1 MDALEDEVRRARHFF
16 GVRKVLVRHQ
26 PLPEGR
32 SKWLVHLELVIWEQG
47 QATAIGCQPLVKKMY
62 C

>member
-1 MDALEDEVRRARHFF
+1 
-16 GVRKVLVRHQ
+16 
-26 PLPEGR
+26 
-32 SKWLVHLELVIWEQG
+32 LVHLELVIWEQG